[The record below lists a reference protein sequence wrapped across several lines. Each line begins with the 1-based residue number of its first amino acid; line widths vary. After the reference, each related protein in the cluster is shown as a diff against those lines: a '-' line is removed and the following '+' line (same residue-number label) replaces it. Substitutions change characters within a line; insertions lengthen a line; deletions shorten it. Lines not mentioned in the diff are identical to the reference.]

1 MFSFIIWIDSDFLQ
15 ALEREMVGESIVRF
29 CSGWLEPSLPSA
41 QLPVNVSPLVGTLAG
56 RSWRREQQYTFAA
69 DGGYNKVQHLVLY
82 LYYTFTPDG
91 RYNKVKTLVGQA
103 GEVWHTVLVVFG
115 RNNGF
120 TGWTGPPLQCQLED
134 KSRER
139 QRCTVLRNDETC
151 STPQHLVAWGEI
163 EVEREGA
170 LAPNGLLLC

>member
-1 MFSFIIWIDSDFLQ
+1 
-15 ALEREMVGESIVRF
+15 MVGESIVWF

-41 QLPVNVSPLVGTLAG
+41 QLPVNVSPPLVGTLAG
-56 RSWRREQQYTFAA
+56 RGQCREQQYTFAA
-69 DGGYNKVQHLVLY
+69 DGGYNKVWHLVFY
-82 LYYTFTPDG
+82 LNYTFSPDG

-120 TGWTGPPLQCQLED
+120 TGRGRRSSARALED

-151 STPQHLVAWGEI
+151 STPQYLLGWLGRDWSRKE
-163 EVEREGA
+163 
-170 LAPNGLLLC
+170 PNGLLLC